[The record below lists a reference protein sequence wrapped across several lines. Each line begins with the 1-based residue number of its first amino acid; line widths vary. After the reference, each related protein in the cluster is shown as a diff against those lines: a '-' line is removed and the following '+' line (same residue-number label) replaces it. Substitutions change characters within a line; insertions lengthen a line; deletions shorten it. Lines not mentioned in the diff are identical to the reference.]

1 MLVQGLGL
9 ADRALGVRGFFAWG
23 FKALGFQVVR
33 FWAFRGLGPAPPP
46 PPPPTH
52 PEGFRFSASVFVWGS
67 GLWRLTLCAPGPE
80 PSTLEPFNPYL
91 EVHG

>member
-46 PPPPTH
+46 PPPPH
-52 PEGFRFSASVFVWGS
+52 PPRRLQVQCIGVCL
-67 GLWRLTLCAPGPE
+67 GLGVVEINTLRSRP
-80 PSTLEPFNPYL
+80 
-91 EVHG
+91 